1 MEEKVGFRRALSAS
15 IVLGVYSGFMLAVAI
30 AMSVNE
36 DGFQLAV
43 FLWGVTIVVSALFL
57 TPVLA
62 NSRKRGLP
70 DTDQDVNQLRLALEE
85 FNEGMGGWRTLS
97 HVRGEGMGVSVSLSN
112 ASNPLTIIE
121 KSLQVAENCKIA
133 FRFPKHDTSL
143 RDRTLPILEEKVGI
157 SRIQRRTKSLTVM
170 PERILDR
177 STIITRV
184 MMLCPPL
191 MAAGAMGFYSVSP
204 EQPTL
209 LFVGAAAGAILGML
223 VVTNKGR

>member
-15 IVLGVYSGFMLAVAI
+15 IVLGLYSGFMLAVAI
-30 AMSVNE
+30 AMSVRQ

-62 NSRKRGLP
+62 GGRKRGLP
-70 DTDQDVNQLRLALEE
+70 DTDQDVTQLRLALEE
-85 FNEGMGGWRTLS
+85 FNEGIGGWRTLS

-112 ASNPLTIIE
+112 AANPLTIIE
-121 KSLQVAENCKIA
+121 KSLQVAEKCKIV
-133 FRFPKHDTSL
+133 FRFPKHDPSL

-177 STIITRV
+177 STIVTRV